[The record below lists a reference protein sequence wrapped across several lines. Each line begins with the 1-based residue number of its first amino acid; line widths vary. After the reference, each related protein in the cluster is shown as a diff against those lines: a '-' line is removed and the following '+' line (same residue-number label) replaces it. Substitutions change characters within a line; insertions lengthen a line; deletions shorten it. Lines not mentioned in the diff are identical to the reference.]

1 MSEIVG
7 SQISSGAY
15 QKLQA
20 GYENAQKFIEINQA
34 KNRVM
39 AAQGDS
45 VTNKT
50 KTPLLLSNNVS
61 FSTVESVSVKLN
73 GVKRNVLT
81 AMNELPVEVNVAIAD
96 EIRGR
101 IKAGNWPTNREQS
114 NASIEKMIQDK
125 ISLLI
130 TAG

>member
-114 NASIEKMIQDK
+114 NAAIEKMIQDK